1 MGSCIVYP
9 RLCRCRDRTPGCRP
23 GAGDHE
29 VHRHQQR
36 GLRWRWGLGGG
47 RGGGAHTQSTRERG
61 REACEEQDSGAP
73 FGPGCRGAGVQGCR
87 ASPSGDG
94 LWVCVCVDC
103 PEPKLLVFGKL
114 LLVAHGLRATI
125 ALSHVPFGR
134 GRPGSSKQ
142 LCIGITVM
150 KATSVKINK
159 PEKEAVARGRLQAP
173 GRADV
178 EARAPSSGCR
188 RSWSPQV

>member
-1 MGSCIVYP
+1 M
-9 RLCRCRDRTPGCRP
+9 
-23 GAGDHE
+23 
-29 VHRHQQR
+29 
-36 GLRWRWGLGGG
+36 GGG

-61 REACEEQDSGAP
+61 REAREEQDSRTP
-73 FGPGCRGAGVQGCR
+73 FGPGCRGAGVQGFSIRRR
-87 ASPSGDG
+87 ALG
-94 LWVCVCVDC
+94 VCVCVDC